1 MALRDLVESL
11 RLGRLLQT
19 KVGRSIIGKLGVRM
33 LLIWRNNRKCLYFET
48 SIKEP
53 LDIKA
58 ELNPTDS
65 VR

>member
-1 MALRDLVESL
+1 M
-11 RLGRLLQT
+11 QT
-19 KVGRSIIGKLGVRM
+19 KVGQSIIGKLGVRM
-33 LLIWRNNRKCLYFET
+33 LWIWRNNRKCLYFKT